1 MEKIRQSTKEE
12 RCQPLHQVRCFH
24 DLLIVFHL
32 PGKTNLEPF
41 WKVGPKKASLKRRL
55 GKGLTEILKCPISE
69 VGRKSFG
76 SLISPSKYR
85 VIVSDLTSC
94 VVDGHHRAVTTS
106 LTFSFQATSSL
117 EMQVLLK
124 NLTRRLRATD
134 MALGTA
140 MRFIACDSR
149 PSRVRNKGIAV
160 PLAKQ
165 S

>member
-1 MEKIRQSTKEE
+1 VHR
-12 RCQPLHQVRCFH
+12 VRCFMVC
-24 DLLIVFHL
+24 LLSFHL
-32 PGKTNLEPF
+32 PVTINLNPF
-41 WKVGPKKASLKRRL
+41 WKVDAKKASLKRRL
-55 GKGLTEILKCPISE
+55 GKGLTEILKCPISD

-85 VIVSDLTSC
+85 VVGSDLTSC
-94 VVDGHHRAVTTS
+94 VVDGHHRAVITS
-106 LTFSFQATSSL
+106 LTFSFHATSSL
-117 EMQVLLK
+117 VMQVLLK

-140 MRFIACDSR
+140 MRSIVCGSR
-149 PSRVRNKGIAV
+149 PSRVRNRGIAV